1 MRLAEI
7 TLPKTKLKTY
17 VVKLKLKSIGYTQIL
32 DTTVQAVNPQMARKI
47 IANQYDSTHVLIG
60 QPREIK
66 SR

>member
-17 VVKLKLKSIGYTQIL
+17 VVKLKLKSTGYTQIL
-32 DTTVQAVNPQMARKI
+32 DTTVQAVNAQMDRKI
-47 IANQYDSTHVLIG
+47 IATQYNSTHVMIG

-66 SR
+66 PR

>member
-32 DTTVQAVNPQMARKI
+32 DTTVQAVNAQMARKI
-47 IANQYDSTHVLIG
+47 IATQYNSTHVLIG

-66 SR
+66 PR

>member
-7 TLPKTKLKTY
+7 ALPKTKMKTY
-17 VVKLKLKSIGYTQIL
+17 VVRLKLRSPGYTQIL
-32 DTTVQAVNPQMARKI
+32 DTTVQAVSPQMARKI
-47 IANQYDSTHVLIG
+47 IANQYDSTHVMIG

>member
-17 VVKLKLKSIGYTQIL
+17 VVKLKLKSTGYTQIL
-32 DTTVQAVNPQMARKI
+32 DTTVQAVNAQMARKI
-47 IANQYDSTHVLIG
+47 IATQYNSTHVMIG

-66 SR
+66 PR

>member
-1 MRLAEI
+1 MRLSEI

-17 VVKLKLKSIGYTQIL
+17 LVKLKLKSLGYTQIL
-32 DTTVQAVNPQMARKI
+32 DTTVMAVSPQMARKI
-47 IANQYDSTHVLIG
+47 IANQYNSTHVMIG

>member
-7 TLPKTKLKTY
+7 SLPKTRLKTY
-17 VVKLKLKSIGYTQIL
+17 VVKLKFKSEGYTQIL
-32 DTTVQAVNPQMARKI
+32 DTTVMASSPQMARKI
-47 IANQYDSTHVLIG
+47 IAQQYDNNHVMMG